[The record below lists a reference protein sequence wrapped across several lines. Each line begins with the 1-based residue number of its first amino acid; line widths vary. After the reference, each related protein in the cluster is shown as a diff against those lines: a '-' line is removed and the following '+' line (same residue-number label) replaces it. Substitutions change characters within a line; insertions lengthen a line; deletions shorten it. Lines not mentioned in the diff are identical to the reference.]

1 MLGVVLV
8 SNGIVFED
16 YSAKCIDAL
25 KDSAIAFL
33 EEAGGE
39 VEAQTKRNCAVKTGK
54 TKGSFQHQVDE
65 GSLTVQIGSNYENA
79 IWEEFGTGLY
89 ALEGDG
95 RKDVPWWY
103 KGADGVWHSTS
114 GKHPKRMLFNAFES
128 LRGVIQQIAESRFGD
143 LG

>member
-8 SNGIVFED
+8 SNVEFHD
-16 YSAKCIDAL
+16 YSMNCMKAL
-25 KDSAIAFL
+25 KEAGVAFL

-39 VEAQTKRNCAVKTGK
+39 VESQTKRNCAVVTGK

-65 GSLTVQIGSNYENA
+65 GSMMVQIGSNYENA

-128 LRGVIQQIAESRFGD
+128 LRGVIQQMAERKFGD
-143 LG
+143 IG

>member
-1 MLGVVLV
+1 M
-8 SNGIVFED
+8 SNIEFHD
-16 YSAKCIDAL
+16 YSMNCMKAL
-25 KDSAIAFL
+25 KEAGVAFL

-39 VEAQTKRNCAVKTGK
+39 VESQTKRNCAVKTGK

-65 GSLTVQIGSNYENA
+65 GSMMVQIGSNYENA

-103 KGADGVWHSTS
+103 KSADGTWHSTS

-128 LRGVIQQIAESRFGD
+128 LRGVIQQMAERKFGD
-143 LG
+143 IG

>member
-1 MLGVVLV
+1 M
-8 SNGIVFED
+8 SNVEFHD
-16 YSAKCIDAL
+16 YSMQVKSAL
-25 KDSAIAFL
+25 KDCAVSFL

-39 VEAQTKRNCAVKTGK
+39 VESQTKRNCAVVTGK

-65 GSLTVQIGSNYENA
+65 DGLVVQIGSNYENA

-103 KGADGVWHSTS
+103 KGADGLWHMTV